1 MPIKKAAIKSL
12 KQSKKNALVNQRIKS
27 RIKNLKKK
35 FLKEAKVKNKEEAK
49 KIFLQIQQTLDKACQ
64 KNIIKSNK
72 AARDKS
78 RLSKI
83 LLN

>member
-35 FLKEAKVKNKEEAK
+35 FLKEVKVKNKEEAK
-49 KIFLQIQQTLDKACQ
+49 KIFLQIQQILDKACQ

-72 AARDKS
+72 ASREKS